1 MFLETLSF
9 KIQPHADIELGFSRN
24 ELDYYVTLPVKDIT
38 DETGLIITIPGFGGL
53 ANSTYQLE
61 KLNPYLA
68 EKYNCIVVSLN
79 YFGIYRG
86 GVTKVDDYFIHN
98 IERIYGV
105 PSTYWHNISSD
116 NDFYVKVGK
125 LLESKGLSQLDPHCQ
140 ALKITE
146 QNEYQSFGF
155 LPALDNLTVLGD
167 VLKRYPAINKRKIIA
182 YGSSYGGYIA
192 MLCGKFAP
200 NTFSVIID
208 NSGFSRSQLKHIV
221 GREIFEN
228 DYTVTVNYN
237 NKLYTLPFA
246 YNNPWTIMDETSPH
260 YFGDSHKHIR
270 NLLIREHRVKSDTRY
285 YIFHCEEDQIASVED
300 KDKVVALLSNY
311 NSTYY
316 KRVGMSDLDGT
327 LFKKYAHAMDA
338 SLRKLFDHVAEQDK
352 EYGLMKERGENEFI
366 NNEVN
371 SLNCGNKNYIFNF
384 REDFT
389 MNVTITDNIKT
400 DYNLISSFQLM
411 GDLLD
416 ICDSIDEGFSFIIDK
431 VSDKNYNDAAVVMQD
446 IIDAHTEMN
455 LRIDTFSGFLSEN
468 NLHAVSTQFKNS
480 LLAAV
485 MHFNHEYWDLLELEL
500 IQQVVPNFLLWKNE
514 LHNIFTPYVTN

>member
-1 MFLETLSF
+1 MGTLCF
-9 KIQPHADIELGFSRN
+9 KIQPHADIELGFNRN
-24 ELDYYVTLPVKDIT
+24 ELDYYVTLPVEGVT
-38 DETGLIITIPGFGGL
+38 NETGLIITIPGFGGI

-86 GVTKVDDYFIHN
+86 SETKLDEYFIHN
-98 IERIYGV
+98 MEQIYGV
-105 PSTYWHNISSD
+105 PSAYWNNILTD
-116 NDFYVKVGK
+116 NDFYLKVAK
-125 LLESKGLSQLDPHCQ
+125 LLESKGLSQLDPYCQ

-146 QNEYQSFGF
+146 RNEYQSFGF

-167 VLKRYPAINKRKIIA
+167 VLKRYPTINKKKIIA

-200 NTFSVIID
+200 KTFSVIID
-208 NSGFSRSQLKHIV
+208 NSGFSRSEMKYIV
-221 GREIFEN
+221 GREILED
-228 DYTVTVNYN
+228 DYVVTVNHN
-237 NKLYTLPFA
+237 NKFYTVPFA
-246 YNNPWTIMDETSPH
+246 YNNPWTIMDETSPN
-260 YFGDSHKHIR
+260 YFGDSHKQVR
-270 NLLIREHRVKSDTRY
+270 NLLIREHRVKTDTRY

-338 SLRKLFDHVAEQDK
+338 SLRKLFDHVAEQDM
-352 EYGLMKERGENEFI
+352 EYGLMKEKSENEFI
-366 NNEVN
+366 NSEVN
-371 SLNCGNKNYIFNF
+371 SLNCGNKNYIFSF
-384 REDFT
+384 QDDFT

-411 GDLLD
+411 RDLLE
-416 ICDSIDEGFSFIIDK
+416 ICDSIDEGFSFIADK
-431 VSDKNYNDAAVVMQD
+431 VSNKSYNDATVVMQD
-446 IIDAHTEMN
+446 ILDAFKVIN
-455 LRIDTFSGFLSEN
+455 LRIDTFSRFLSEN
-468 NLHAVSTQFKNS
+468 DLHTVNSQFQDS
-480 LLAAV
+480 LLEAV
-485 MHFNHEYWDLLELEL
+485 MHFNNENWDLLEIEL
-500 IQQVVPNFLLWKNE
+500 TDRVVPNFLLWKKE
-514 LHNIFTPYVTN
+514 LHNIFDPYITN

>member
-1 MFLETLSF
+1 MKTLCY
-9 KIQPHADIELGFSRN
+9 KIQPHADVELGFSRN
-24 ELDYYVTLPVKDIT
+24 ELDYYVTLPAEGIN

-68 EKYNCIVVSLN
+68 KKYDCIVVSSN

-86 GVTKVDDYFIHN
+86 SNMQMDDYFIRN
-98 IERIYGV
+98 MEQIYGV
-105 PSTYWHNISSD
+105 PSAYWHNISSD
-116 NDFYVKVGK
+116 NDFYVRLGK
-125 LLESKGLSQLDPHCQ
+125 LLESKEMFQLDPHCQ

-146 QNEYQSFGF
+146 RNEYQSFGF

-167 VLKRYPAINKRKIIA
+167 VLKRYPVINKRKIIA

-208 NSGFSRSQLKHIV
+208 NSGFSRSCLKHIV
-221 GREIFEN
+221 GREILES
-228 DYTVTVNYN
+228 DYAATVNYN
-237 NKLYTLPFA
+237 NKIYNVPFA

-260 YFGDSHKHIR
+260 YFGDSHKQIR

-285 YIFHCEEDQIASVED
+285 YIFHCEEDQIASVDD

-316 KRVGMSDLDGT
+316 KRVGKSDLDGT

-352 EYGLMKERGENEFI
+352 EFGLMKERSENEFF

-371 SLNCGNKNYIFNF
+371 SLNCGNKNYNFNF

-389 MNVTITDNIKT
+389 INVTITDNIKT

-416 ICDSIDEGFSFIIDK
+416 ICDSIDEGFSFIVDK
-431 VSDKNYNDAAVVMQD
+431 VSEKKYNDAAVVMQD

-455 LRIDTFSGFLSEN
+455 LHIDTFSEFLGKN
-468 NLHAVSTQFKNS
+468 NLPALKKQFEQS
-480 LLAAV
+480 LLEV
-485 MHFNHEYWDLLELEL
+485 VTSFNNESWVLLENEL
-500 IQQVVPNFLLWKNE
+500 MQRVITNFLLWQNE
-514 LHNIFTPYVTN
+514 LRNIFVPYITH